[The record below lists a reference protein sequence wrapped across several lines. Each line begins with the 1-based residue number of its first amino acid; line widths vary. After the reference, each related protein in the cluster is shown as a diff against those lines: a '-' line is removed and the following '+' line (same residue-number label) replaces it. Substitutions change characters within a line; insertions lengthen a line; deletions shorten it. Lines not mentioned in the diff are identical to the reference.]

1 MTDKNK
7 KDSGGLVFLIIGLSY
22 PLAAGQSSADIAIAA
37 VFVMIGL
44 GMLARDR
51 ITG

>member
-1 MTDKNK
+1 MTGMNKNN
-7 KDSGGLVFLIIGLSY
+7 SGGLVFLIIGLY
-22 PLAAGQSSADIAIAA
+22 YLAAGQSSVDIAIAA

-51 ITG
+51 ITD